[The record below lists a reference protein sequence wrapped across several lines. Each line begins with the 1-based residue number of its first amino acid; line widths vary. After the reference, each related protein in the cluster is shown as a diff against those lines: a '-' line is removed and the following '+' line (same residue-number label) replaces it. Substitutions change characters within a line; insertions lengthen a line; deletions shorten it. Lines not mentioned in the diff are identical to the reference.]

1 MESELLVGLVKLI
14 AINIVLSGDNAV
26 VIAMACRRLPADR
39 QKTAMLWGGFGAVG
53 LRVVLTIAAVWIL
66 SIPFVQ
72 LAGGILLIWIAAK
85 LMKGDD
91 GHGRIASGTTARQAV
106 RTIITAD
113 VIMSLDNVVA
123 VAGAAGGSMLL
134 IGLGLVISIPLIL
147 WGSQLLMKLMNRF
160 PVIVYLGAGL
170 LGYTAGEMALG
181 DRAAGHWIEG
191 LIPMGHYAL
200 PAGAAAAVMLY
211 GKAADKIRAS
221 RSGPVSKEMQ

>member
-1 MESELLVGLVKLI
+1 MESELLVGLIKLI
-14 AINIVLSGDNAV
+14 LINIVLSGDNAV
-26 VIAMACRRLPADR
+26 VIAMACRNLPADR

-72 LAGGILLIWIAAK
+72 LAGGLLLILIAVK

-91 GHGRIASGTTARQAV
+91 SHGNIASGTTTRKAI

-113 VIMSLDNVVA
+113 IIMSLDNVVA
-123 VAGAAGGSMLL
+123 VAGAAGGRMLL
-134 IGLGLVISIPLIL
+134 IIAGLVISIPLIL

-181 DRAAGHWIEG
+181 DRAAGHWIES
-191 LIPMGHYAL
+191 LFPMSHYVL
-200 PAGAAAAVMLY
+200 PIGAAAAVMLY
-211 GKAADKIRAS
+211 GKAADKIK
-221 RSGPVSKEMQ
+221 SGRLVSEES